1 MARCHH
7 SQSQSAVLAASTRGS
22 GAQTFQCFLHMTSFS
37 FTAKFLDIKD
47 VLNPKCFPDKQ
58 VVEWPHYQSDQL
70 FTDHRRCSHTARC
83 YTAESSRI
91 LFLCD
96 VCQLQLPLT
105 FISVSRLG
113 GLPQCKPGSLAH
125 KGSGDGEWQSPTPA
139 SQMVTR
145 PRCRLYTRSPPQ
157 TETYEWNRHTDGFIQ
172 RVHSWEDS
180 FNKMMF
186 LWFHTLTVSDIL
198 GLGQLWSVPYNH
210 DQYPVCVGTSNLPFS
225 ASLR

>member
-1 MARCHH
+1 MLLRAQNTFSVFTQQLEGLVQQLTDGTLS
-7 SQSQSAVLAASTRGS
+7 SQPASVRSTGS
-22 GAQTFQCFLHMTSFS
+22 IHKRLWSPDISMFLHVTSFS

-47 VLNPKCFPDKQ
+47 VLNPKCFPYKQ
-58 VVEWPHYQSDQL
+58 VVEWPHYQSGQL
-70 FTDHRRCSHTARC
+70 FTDHRRCSHTARR
-83 YTAESSRI
+83 YTAESSRS

-125 KGSGDGEWQSPTPA
+125 KGSGDGEWQSPAPA

-172 RVHSWEDS
+172 HSWEDS

-186 LWFHTLTVSDIL
+186 LWFLDSIRYS
-198 GLGQLWSVPYNH
+198 GPWSAL
-210 DQYPVCVGTSNLPFS
+210 VCSI
-225 ASLR
+225 